1 MLYKCDECEKEFFK
15 SYRLTRHK
23 ISLHGIYPESR
34 ASSANNKIKATL
46 ADVDGQVQ
54 SLMIMSEGTINSL
67 KFSTIFMLC
76 GKEGQWN
83 DIRNR
88 IENKHIAAQG
98 SLILASFVGRHSTP
112 EISCSFML
120 VEYTNKPFMNTLSV
134 QFLFGFNWPL
144 FLPFKI

>member
-1 MLYKCDECEKEFFK
+1 M
-15 SYRLTRHK
+15 
-23 ISLHGIYPESR
+23 HGIYSESR

-98 SLILASFVGRHSTP
+98 SLNPCKLCGKT
-112 EISCSFML
+112 
-120 VEYTNKPFMNTLSV
+120 
-134 QFLFGFNWPL
+134 FNSRNSL
-144 FLPFKI
+144 YIYVSRIHK